1 MAPHGSPEGSR
12 PNHAGAPLPASP
24 ADSSDPDGG
33 NLPPMSRLR
42 RVGGMLFVDVTPL
55 RETPRFRWLFGGHA
69 LAQLARQLTV
79 VAVPFQVYE
88 LTGSTLL
95 VGLLGIAQLVP
106 LLVTSLVGGAL
117 VDSLDRTRVLV
128 FTQIALMATAV
139 GLALNAAAD
148 DPLVWLIFVLSGLN
162 AAISAI
168 DSPARQASVPALVG
182 LRLVPSAMALTRTLS
197 NIAKTVGPALGG
209 FLIAQ
214 AGLTA
219 TYTVEALA
227 FAVGTLLVTRIGA
240 LHPEGGGQR
249 FGIESIKEGFRF
261 LKERRV
267 LQGNFLIDVNAMVFG
282 MPQALFPAVGIEML
296 GGDAAT
302 VGLLYAA
309 PGAGALLGA
318 ITAGWVGAVRR
329 QGMAVII
336 AVVVWGAAIAAF
348 GFAPTVPIA
357 LGMLAIA
364 GAADVVS
371 AVFRSTILQLAVPD
385 RLRGRLTATH
395 TAVVAGGPRLGDFEA
410 GVVASVT
417 TPQISVVSGGL
428 ACIVGAAV
436 IMRKYPEF
444 AGYRM
449 DPSDGTDD
457 TPESDGASAP

>member
-1 MAPHGSPEGSR
+1 M
-12 PNHAGAPLPASP
+12 N
-24 ADSSDPDGG
+24 
-33 NLPPMSRLR
+33 RLR
-42 RVGGMLFVDVTPL
+42 RVGSMLFVDVTPL
-55 RETPRFRWLFGGHA
+55 REAPRFRWLYAGHA
-69 LAQLARQLTV
+69 LAGLGRQLTV

-106 LLVTSLVGGAL
+106 LLLTSLVGGAL
-117 VDSLDRTRVLV
+117 IDSLDRTRVLMIS
-128 FTQIALMATAV
+128 QLALMATAA
-139 GLALNAAAD
+139 GLAINASAD

-168 DSPARQASVPALVG
+168 DNPARQASVPALVG
-182 LRLVPSAMALTRTLS
+182 LRLVPSAMALIRTLS

-219 TYTVEALA
+219 TYTVEALT
-227 FAVGTLLVTRIGA
+227 FAVGTLVVTRIGS
-240 LHPEGGGQR
+240 LRPEGGGQR

-267 LQGNFLIDVNAMVFG
+267 LQGNFLIDFNAMVFG
-282 MPQALFPAVGIEML
+282 MPQALFPAIGTEML

-309 PGAGALLGA
+309 PGAGALIGA
-318 ITAGWVGAVRR
+318 VTAGWVGAVRR
-329 QGMAVII
+329 QGMAVVI
-336 AVVVWGAAIAAF
+336 AVIVWGAAIAAF
-348 GFAPTVPIA
+348 GFAPSVTIA
-357 LGMLAIA
+357 LVLLAIA

-385 RLRGRLTATH
+385 RLRGRLSATH

-410 GVVASVT
+410 GLVASVT
-417 TPQISVVSGGL
+417 TPQVSVVTGGL
-428 ACIVGAAV
+428 ACIAGAVV
-436 IMRKYPEF
+436 IMRKFPEF

-449 DPSDGTDD
+449 EPGDSDGLSTE
-457 TPESDGASAP
+457 PGEASAS